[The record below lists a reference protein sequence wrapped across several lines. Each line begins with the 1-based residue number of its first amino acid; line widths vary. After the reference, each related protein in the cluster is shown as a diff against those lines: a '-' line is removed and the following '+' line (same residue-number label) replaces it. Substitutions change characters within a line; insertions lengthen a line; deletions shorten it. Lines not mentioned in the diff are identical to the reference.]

1 MQEILWDSFT
11 SNSEVAMRQFFS
23 RLGRFS
29 FHLGLVVVVICVSVR
44 VFLYYS
50 FDEIVAHSKNA
61 STIII
66 GDSHTEWGLVADSI
80 EGAFNFSSG
89 SERYVYNYKK
99 LQVLS
104 EVYPIRLVIL
114 SLSYHSFTPG
124 EGQKQEGYDY
134 KYCFTLY
141 PFIREVE
148 SQVYRN
154 LLDRSMMREV
164 MLCHEAGLPSR
175 NSMAVIKRVLQGYP
189 FLITTPPVKYPSTP
203 VGWEERIREH
213 YNKDMPGGGLKEVD
227 SSFVATIRDICSF
240 CREKGYR
247 LVLFNAPVKP
257 MYYAHI
263 PVAYKQLTDSVIHTL
278 VDNRNIFYLDYSQ
291 YTLPDSCYRD
301 SDHLNF
307 YGANI
312 ITPLVRDSLCSMGI
326 LPNDGI

>member
-23 RLGRFS
+23 RLGRVS
-29 FHLGLVVVVICVSVR
+29 FNLGLVVVVMCVSVR

-50 FDEIVAHSKNA
+50 FDEIVVHSKNA

-66 GDSHTEWGLVADSI
+66 GDSHTEYGLVADSI
-80 EGAFNFSSG
+80 EGAFNFSFS
-89 SERYVYNYKK
+89 SERYVYNYTKF
-99 LQVLS
+99 QILS

-124 EGQKQEGYDY
+124 EGQKREGFYY
-134 KYCFTLY
+134 RYCFTLY

-175 NSMAVIKRVLQGYP
+175 NSVALIKRSLQGNP
-189 FLITTPPVKYPSTP
+189 FCLFNAPPKEILPID
-203 VGWEERIREH
+203 WEERIEEH
-213 YNKDMPGGGLKEVD
+213 YYERDTRVLKEAD
-227 SSFVATIRDICSF
+227 YSFVAAIGDIQSF
-240 CREKGYR
+240 CKEKGYT
-247 LVLFNAPVKP
+247 LVLFNAPVSQS
-257 MYYAHI
+257 YYAHI
-263 PVAYKQLTDSVIHTL
+263 PPVYKQLTDSIIEGL
-278 VDNRNIFYLDYSQ
+278 VDNQTTFYLDYTQ
-291 YTLPDSCYRD
+291 YTLPDSCFRD
-301 SDHLNF
+301 SDHLNL

-312 ITPLVRDSLCSMGI
+312 ITPLLRDSLRSMGI